1 MKNVKSIRGRIDDSE
16 PNPIDVHVGKRIRL
30 RRTILHITQQQM
42 AEMLGLTFQQVQKYE
57 KGMNRVGASRLWDI
71 SKVLE
76 VPMGFFFEDMDN
88 EVAQKSPMMLNSKW
102 DKAFAVEESHSSDD
116 DPMKKAETLEL
127 VRAYYKIPNRKI
139 ARGLFNLIIALAKA
153 VAPCF
158 TCHPEVLVPVCAYSR
173 GIVLTPFFKSGRA
186 LCFELFP

>member
-1 MKNVKSIRGRIDDSE
+1 MKSVKSIRGRIDDNE
-16 PNPIDVHVGKRIRL
+16 PNPVDVHVGKRIRL
-30 RRTILHITQQQM
+30 RRTILRITQQQM

-76 VPMGFFFEDMDN
+76 VPMGFFFEDMDSK
-88 EVAQKSPMMLNSKW
+88 VVQKSPMMLNSRM
-102 DKAFAVEESHSSDD
+102 DRNFVVEESHPFDA

-139 ARGLFNLIIALAKA
+139 AKKLFDLMVSLSKSTAGL
-153 VAPCF
+153 P
-158 TCHPEVLVPVCAYSR
+158 HSDED
-173 GIVLTPFFKSGRA
+173 
-186 LCFELFP
+186 ED